1 MCCPGHVSLTTLRR
15 ATLTLMMT
23 VAEVDDSEEA
33 LLLGSMGLPADVTA
47 TMTDEEKQQL
57 LSNLRAAQAEI
68 AATAAAPLWR
78 SPSAE
83 QRETDEASRRGLSMA
98 FIAAARQ
105 GCRVLVAL
113 NKADIVSAA
122 QLAARRAELED
133 QLTRIYNEDDDAA
146 RIAACGGAGLDEPP
160 ETESLPSTIAADL
173 ALPEDAHAV
182 SALSTQQLSGTCK
195 PSLPHCS
202 TSAALVLFS

>member
-1 MCCPGHVSLTTLRR
+1 
-15 ATLTLMMT
+15 MT

-146 RIAACGGAGLDEPP
+146 RIAACGGGNI
-160 ETESLPSTIAADL
+160 STGHGKTGGHHHNKQAPTTNTTTTTATTT
-173 ALPEDAHAV
+173 ARTHQP
-182 SALSTQQLSGTCK
+182 
-195 PSLPHCS
+195 
-202 TSAALVLFS
+202 